1 MKASLLSS
9 CLASSL
15 LVFGLAVVTHGL
27 RTASAGDEVAG
38 PVASSAKPHLDR
50 TGHKRVG
57 TASFYAKKFAGRK
70 MADGTPM
77 QPHGDN
83 AASKTLPLGTRAKV
97 TDLATGRSA
106 VVTIRDRGPFVEGR
120 IVDLSPS
127 TAQKIGLNPKQGLAE
142 VEVAPLEI
150 PLADGS
156 IKTVVANADEPKRR
170 RAPGGWD
177 N

>member
-1 MKASLLSS
+1 LLI
-9 CLASSL
+9 
-15 LVFGLAVVTHGL
+15 VFGLAAVTHGV
-27 RTASAGDEVAG
+27 RTASAGDGGVG
-38 PVASSAKPHLDR
+38 PVVHSVKPQPAAKPQLDR
-50 TGHKRVG
+50 TGHRRVG

-77 QPHGDN
+77 LPQGDN

-97 TDLATGRSA
+97 THLATGRSA
-106 VVTIRDRGPFVEGR
+106 IVTIRDRGPYVEGR

-127 TAQKIGLNPKQGLAE
+127 TAQKIGLTTKEGLAK

-150 PLADGS
+150 PLEDGS
-156 IKTVVANADEPKRR
+156 IKTVVANADEPQRR
-170 RAPGGWD
+170 RAAGGWD